1 MKICKNIQNC
11 FLDKY
16 FFIFF
21 NLLVCCFFCFSCSLN
36 LWNDDSDSDDL
47 ITWVSIGGNTI
58 DTTAYYVSNN
68 GNDANDGKKET
79 TAFKTIERAIKAV
92 HPGGE
97 IRILA
102 GVYNEAL
109 GIINSGS
116 ESASVTITGFN
127 AIPVLD
133 GRNIDVMGIFCE
145 NCKNFTFSNLQIQNY
160 TDLGIGIS
168 KCIGITL
175 KNLIVK
181 ENGHAVQLKDWEF
194 EGYGIHVEE
203 SKRVIIIDNETY
215 RNGPDPQIVP
225 TYLMGTGIN
234 TYANSDVL
242 IRNNISHDNIG
253 GGILVEDSHNVL
265 VDSNE
270 VYNNDLDASVDEW
283 WDGGIWLDGGYDVII
298 RDNHFY
304 NNLGPGIVISN
315 EDFQNP
321 YGYILENN
329 VSTNNYYGIFIWNF
343 GTNEWPDSTILQR
356 SNNQFTENSIQN
368 VWIVDW
374 Y

>member
-1 MKICKNIQNC
+1 MKMYRNTLKC
-11 FLDKY
+11 FFNKSIL
-16 FFIFF
+16 IFF
-21 NLLVCCFFCFSCSLN
+21 YISLSCVLFLSCGLSF
-36 LWNDDSDSDDL
+36 WNDDSDDL
-47 ITWVSIGGNTI
+47 ITWISIGGNTI
-58 DTTAYYVSNN
+58 DSTVYYVSNN
-68 GNDANDGKKET
+68 GNDANDGKQET

-97 IRILA
+97 IRILD
-102 GVYNEAL
+102 GVYSETL
-109 GIINSGS
+109 GITNSGS
-116 ESASVTITGFN
+116 DSASITITGFN

-133 GRNIDVMGIFCE
+133 GKDSGVMSIFCE
-145 NCKNFTFSNLQIQNY
+145 NCTNFTFSNLQIQNY

-168 KCIGITL
+168 ASSDITL
-175 KNLIVK
+175 KNLIVN

-194 EGYGIHVEE
+194 EGYGIHVED
-203 SKRVIIIDNETY
+203 SKRVIIINNETY
-215 RNGPDPQIVP
+215 RNGPDPQIMP

-270 VYNNDLDASVDEW
+270 VYNNDLNASADGW

-298 RDNHFY
+298 RDNNFY
-304 NNLGPGIVISN
+304 NNLGPGIEISN

-329 VSTNNYYGIFIWNF
+329 VSTNNYYGIFVWNF

-356 SNNQFTENSIQN
+356 SNNQFTGNSIQN
-368 VWIVDW
+368 IWIVDW